1 MDETSR
7 KLIIEAENKLREEA
21 RRFLIRTKQSQTDQK
36 RLKRVVSN
44 LVQVDIEKQENITLA
59 KNQLRKMLARENRLG
74 RNNSIGYNLNRHI
87 AIKQALNTL
96 NGQAR
101 FTLSND

>member
-7 KLIIEAENKLREEA
+7 QQIIEAENKLRQEA
-21 RRFLIRTKQSQTDQK
+21 RRFLLKADKSKTGQE

-44 LVQVDIEKQENITLA
+44 LVHVDIEKQENISLA
-59 KNQLRKMLARENRLG
+59 KDRLRKMLARENRLG
-74 RNNSIGYNLNRHI
+74 RKNSVRYNLNRHI

-96 NGQAR
+96 NVQAHC
-101 FTLSND
+101 TQSSV